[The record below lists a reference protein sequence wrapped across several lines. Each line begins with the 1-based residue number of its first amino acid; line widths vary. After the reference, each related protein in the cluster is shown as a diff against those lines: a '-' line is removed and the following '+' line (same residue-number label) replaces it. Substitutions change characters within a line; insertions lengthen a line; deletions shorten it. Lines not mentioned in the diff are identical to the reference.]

1 MVEFE
6 LVTCFYVNNRS
17 IYIYYKYQQWFFFVG
32 YSSSAIT
39 FLAFLVPHCK
49 RIYVF
54 LSNPVTDLYVSISK
68 LKSRPTKCLQQTS

>member
-1 MVEFE
+1 MV
-6 LVTCFYVNNRS
+6 
-17 IYIYYKYQQWFFFVG
+17 FFVS

-39 FLAFLVPHCK
+39 FLARVLHRKC
-49 RIYVF
+49 IYVF